1 MQRLA
6 LLRGVLSRVLN
17 RGERNPIAEDMPSGA
32 GGFGLNAILNAL
44 DWDHAREEV
53 DRESRA
59 RVALVGA
66 TGAGKTTLLET
77 LKGFPLPPVELELRD
92 AGDTMVEDLGL
103 FILIDMPGSG
113 LRAASGEGDPAW
125 SALQNADLIVWVLD
139 SAAGMRAWEYE
150 WLCRI
155 RASGKPS
162 IVVLNQH
169 DLHQEHSEI
178 DRLGRMLSSK
188 VIPISAR
195 DEANVATHLLPHM
208 VDTCPGLATAL
219 GREVPA
225 WRRIAAQRV
234 TQRAVAM
241 SGLVG
246 VEPAPLLD
254 IPFQVLIQL
263 RLVLRLAA
271 IYGEPSGDRYS
282 RELLATI
289 VSGAGLR
296 YLGQQLA
303 KLIPLVGWAASGGLA
318 AAGTWA
324 IGRLATE
331 YFENGRRV
339 GTKTTAERGQM
350 EAHVRQRIMRRARA
364 GIWGIR
370 DGLSRRIEF
379 LKARS
384 PAFRKDD
391 RRGQNNR

>member
-1 MQRLA
+1 MKRLA
-6 LLRGVLSRVLN
+6 ALKELMSQVLN
-17 RGERNPIAEDMPSGA
+17 RGETSPVDNEVTGSA
-32 GGFGLNAILNAL
+32 GGFGLGAILNAL

-59 RVALVGA
+59 RIVLIGA
-66 TGAGKTTLLET
+66 TGAGKTTLLAT
-77 LKGFPLPPVELELRD
+77 LRGFQLPPVESELRD

-103 FILIDMPGSG
+103 FVLIDVPGAG
-113 LRAASGEGDPAW
+113 PRAAAGEGDPAW

-139 SAAGMRAWEYE
+139 GTVGMRAWEYE

-155 RASGKPS
+155 RASSKPL
-162 IVVLNQH
+162 IVVLNKL
-169 DLHQEHSEI
+169 DLQQARGEI
-178 DRLGRMLSSK
+178 DRLSRMLSSK
-188 VIPISAR
+188 VIPLSAR
-195 DEANVATHLLPHM
+195 DETNVATHLLPHM

-225 WRRIAAQRV
+225 WRHIAAQRV
-234 TQRAVAM
+234 TQRAVAV

-246 VEPAPLLD
+246 VEPVPLLD

-271 IYGEPSGDRYS
+271 IYGEPLGDHYS

-303 KLIPLVGWAASGGLA
+303 KVIPLVGWAVSGGLA
-318 AAGTWA
+318 AGGTWV

-331 YFENGRRV
+331 YFENGKRVRRTPARDDVPQVATSKRRRV
-339 GTKTTAERGQM
+339 ATPARLAVEGLRS
-350 EAHVRQRIMRRARA
+350 RIDSRRAAVSTFWRR
-364 GIWGIR
+364 W
-370 DGLSRRIEF
+370 SRGHGQ
-379 LKARS
+379 
-384 PAFRKDD
+384 DD
-391 RRGQNNR
+391 R